1 MASSFV
7 PFYIASAFNDVLAFF
22 EHVSEVVF
30 RGELRFAPDERV
42 LEFVREYTHE

>member
-7 PFYIASAFNDVLAFF
+7 PFYIAAALNDVLAFF
-22 EHVSEVVF
+22 EHASEVVF

-42 LEFVREYTHE
+42 LEFAQRVHA